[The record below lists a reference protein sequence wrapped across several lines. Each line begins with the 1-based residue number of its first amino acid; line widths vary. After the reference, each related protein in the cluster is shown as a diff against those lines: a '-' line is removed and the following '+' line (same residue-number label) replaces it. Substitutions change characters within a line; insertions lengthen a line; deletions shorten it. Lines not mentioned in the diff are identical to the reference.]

1 MRVIYKM
8 KRLWYIIKCFLFANS
23 PERKFKNWYE
33 GLRNSAI
40 EWNAT
45 TLTENTLSMQ
55 IRKVCEEVC
64 EVLDSVT
71 FEEAIMEK
79 ADVLISVWGISVFDE
94 SLGAKAEKFFWEINS
109 LPQQAIL
116 KAAESKL
123 IELHKRV
130 YVKDG
135 DVYRHKENTMTVN

>member
-8 KRLWYIIKCFLFANS
+8 KRLWYTIRCFLFSNS
-23 PERKFKNWYE
+23 PERKFRNWYE

-55 IRKVCEEVC
+55 VRKICEEIC
-64 EVLDSVT
+64 EVLDAQT
-71 FEEAIMEK
+71 REEVIKEK
-79 ADVLISVWGISVFDE
+79 ADVLIAIWGLNVFDPYIGM
-94 SLGAKAEKFFWEINS
+94 LAEKLFVGINDGFQEI
-109 LPQQAIL
+109 LE
-116 KAAESKL
+116 AAESK
-123 IELHKRV
+123 ITELHKRT

-135 DVYRHKENTMTVN
+135 NVYRHIKQQRMVN

>member
-1 MRVIYKM
+1 M

-55 IRKVCEEVC
+55 IRKVCEEIC
-64 EVLDSVT
+64 EVLDAQT
-71 FEEAIMEK
+71 REEVIKEIPSKKMLDMYASMMSK
-79 ADVLISVWGISVFDE
+79 VLGIIVD
-94 SLGAKAEKFFWEINS
+94 
-109 LPQQAIL
+109 
-116 KAAESKL
+116 
-123 IELHKRV
+123 HKI
-130 YVKDG
+130 
-135 DVYRHKENTMTVN
+135 

>member
-8 KRLWYIIKCFLFANS
+8 KRLWYTIRCFLFANS
-23 PERKFKNWYE
+23 PERKFRNWYE

-55 IRKVCEEVC
+55 VRKICEEIC
-64 EVLDSVT
+64 EVLDAQT
-71 FEEAIMEK
+71 REEVIKEK
-79 ADVLISVWGISVFDE
+79 ADVLIAIWGLNVFD
-94 SLGAKAEKFFWEINS
+94 SYIGMLAEKLFVNTNDGFQEI
-109 LPQQAIL
+109 LE
-116 KAAESKL
+116 AAESK
-123 IELHKRV
+123 ITELHKRT

-135 DVYRHKENTMTVN
+135 KVYRHTEKQQMLN

>member
-1 MRVIYKM
+1 M

-55 IRKVCEEVC
+55 VRKICEEIC
-64 EVLDSVT
+64 EVLDAQT
-71 FEEAIMEK
+71 REEVIKEK
-79 ADVLISVWGISVFDE
+79 ADVLIAIWGLNVFDPYIGM
-94 SLGAKAEKFFWEINS
+94 LAEKLFVNTNDGFQEI
-109 LPQQAIL
+109 LEV
-116 KAAESKL
+116 AESK
-123 IELHKRV
+123 ITELHKRT

-135 DVYRHKENTMTVN
+135 KVYRHTEKQQMLN